1 MYWCFT
7 ILAHHDT
14 VNRPGKLSAN
24 VRIVSSKATPAGIIS
39 QKSSEREPAAAV
51 NSRADCL
58 SALKQRLE
66 KLPSIHS
73 KDHSESLKMNRNL
86 VIIAATAALASSFA
100 LAQTEQLETPEERL
114 SYTIGMDIGQS
125 LAGQDM
131 PLDIDI
137 LMQGLRAS
145 YLGEETLLTQEEALA
160 EREQFIQRRQQ
171 QLAEERGEEARINA
185 EEGEAFLAANADKEG
200 VMVTDSGLQYRVITE
215 GEGASPDADDRVTVH
230 YRGKLINGVEFDSS
244 YARGEPA
251 TFGLNQVIPGWTEG
265 VQLMKEGAKYE
276 FFVPSELAY
285 GEQGRPGPI
294 GPNATL
300 IFEVE
305 LLEVVANPA
314 ADSSD

>member
-1 MYWCFT
+1 
-7 ILAHHDT
+7 
-14 VNRPGKLSAN
+14 
-24 VRIVSSKATPAGIIS
+24 
-39 QKSSEREPAAAV
+39 
-51 NSRADCL
+51 
-58 SALKQRLE
+58 
-66 KLPSIHS
+66 
-73 KDHSESLKMNRNL
+73 MNRNL

-100 LAQTEQLETPEERL
+100 LAQTEELETPEERL

-125 LAGQDM
+125 LSGQDM

-145 YLGEETLLTQEEALA
+145 FLGEETLLTQEEALA

-171 QLAEERGEEARINA
+171 QLAKERGEEARVNA
-185 EEGEAFLAANADKEG
+185 EEGEAFLAANAEKEG
-200 VMVTDSGLQYRVITE
+200 VIVTDSGLQYRVITE

-244 YARGEPA
+244 YARDEPA

-305 LLEVVANPA
+305 LIEVAASPA
-314 ADSSD
+314 ADSAD

>member
-1 MYWCFT
+1 
-7 ILAHHDT
+7 
-14 VNRPGKLSAN
+14 
-24 VRIVSSKATPAGIIS
+24 
-39 QKSSEREPAAAV
+39 
-51 NSRADCL
+51 
-58 SALKQRLE
+58 
-66 KLPSIHS
+66 
-73 KDHSESLKMNRNL
+73 MNRNL
-86 VIIAATAALASSFA
+86 VIIAATAALANSFA
-100 LAQTEQLETPEERL
+100 LAQTTELETPEDRL

-185 EEGEAFLAANADKEG
+185 EEGEAFLAANAEKEG

-230 YRGKLINGVEFDSS
+230 YRGKLISGVEFDSS

-265 VQLMKEGAKYE
+265 VQLMQEGAKYE

-294 GPNATL
+294 GPNSTL

-305 LLEVVANPA
+305 LLEVVPSPA
-314 ADSSD
+314 AESVD

>member
-1 MYWCFT
+1 
-7 ILAHHDT
+7 
-14 VNRPGKLSAN
+14 
-24 VRIVSSKATPAGIIS
+24 
-39 QKSSEREPAAAV
+39 
-51 NSRADCL
+51 
-58 SALKQRLE
+58 
-66 KLPSIHS
+66 
-73 KDHSESLKMNRNL
+73 MNRKL
-86 VIIAATAALASSFA
+86 VIIAVSAALASGMV

-125 LAGQDM
+125 LSGQDM

-160 EREQFIQRRQQ
+160 EREQFIQQRQQ
-171 QLAEERGEEARINA
+171 QLAQERGEEARINA
-185 EEGEAFLAANADKEG
+185 EEGEAFLAANAEKEG
-200 VMVTDSGLQYRVITE
+200 VTVTDSGLQYRVITE
-215 GEGASPDADDRVTVH
+215 GDGASPDADDRVTVH
-230 YRGKLINGVEFDSS
+230 YSGKLINGVEFDSS

-251 TFGLNQVIPGWTEG
+251 TFALNQVIPGWTEG

-294 GPNATL
+294 GPNSTL

-305 LLEVVANPA
+305 LLEVVPSPA